1 VCNEGQGNRRSGGLA
16 KRASGHRRNRRC
28 RYELTIPVAK
38 LGSGETGLRIVAL
51 ETSGVT
57 ASVALADGPTLI
69 AEAAL
74 PGQRRSTQSLAPT
87 LRVLLEQAGW
97 RPADVELLAV
107 SIGPGSFTG
116 LRLGVATAKL
126 FAYATGAKVRGV
138 DTLRV
143 IAAQAEPRGTQL
155 QVVLDAGR
163 GELLIGH
170 FRFATACEAVPVE
183 TTQLVEAAKW
193 LSETPLDVTFTG
205 GGLRLVRD
213 RLPANAKLT
222 NETCWEPRAA
232 TVAQLAWR
240 DVQQGLFDDIW
251 TLAPVY
257 YRRSA
262 AEEVWERKQGNIG

>member
-1 VCNEGQGNRRSGGLA
+1 MA
-16 KRASGHRRNRRC
+16 KF
-28 RYELTIPVAK
+28 V
-38 LGSGETGLRIVAL
+38 SGETGLRIVAL

-69 AEAAL
+69 AEAAV

-87 LRVLLEQAGW
+87 LRALLEQAGW

-126 FAYATGAKVRGV
+126 FAYATDAKVRGV

-143 IAAQAEPRGTQL
+143 IAAQAEPKGTQL

-170 FRFATACEAVPVE
+170 FRFATDGEAVPVE
-183 TTQLVEAAKW
+183 PTQLVEAAKW
-193 LSETPLDVTFTG
+193 LHETSENATLTG
-205 GGLRLVRD
+205 TGLRAIRD
-213 RLPANAKLT
+213 RLSAGTTLT
-222 NETCWEPRAA
+222 REACWEPRAA

-240 DVQQGLFDDIW
+240 DLQQGLVDDIW

-262 AEEVWERKQGNIG
+262 AEEVWERKQDANR

>member
-1 VCNEGQGNRRSGGLA
+1 M
-16 KRASGHRRNRRC
+16 
-28 RYELTIPVAK
+28 AK

-57 ASVALADGPTLI
+57 ASVALAEGPRLI

-143 IAAQAEPRGTQL
+143 IAAQAEPHGTPL

-170 FRFATACEAVPVE
+170 FRFATDGEAVPVE

-193 LSETPLDVTFTG
+193 LNETSENATLTG
-205 GGLRLVRD
+205 TGLRAIRD
-213 RLPANAKLT
+213 RLPAGTTLT
-222 NETCWEPRAA
+222 REACWEPRAA

-240 DVQQGLFDDIW
+240 DVQQGLVDDIW

-262 AEEVWERKQGNIG
+262 AEEVWERKQDANR

>member
-1 VCNEGQGNRRSGGLA
+1 
-16 KRASGHRRNRRC
+16 
-28 RYELTIPVAK
+28 VAK
-38 LGSGETGLRIVAL
+38 FGSGETGLRIVAL

-57 ASVALADGPTLI
+57 ASVALAEGPQLI
-69 AEAAL
+69 AAAAL

-87 LRVLLEQAGW
+87 MRSLLEQAGW

-143 IAAQAEPRGTQL
+143 IAAQVESKSENI

-170 FRFATACEAVPVE
+170 FCFATDGE
-183 TTQLVEAAKW
+183 TLSTAPTQLVESATW
-193 LSETPLDVTFTG
+193 LLKTSFDATLTG
-205 GGLRLVRD
+205 TGLRLIRD
-213 RLPANAKLT
+213 RLPTGATITSEA
-222 NETCWEPRAA
+222 CWEPRAA

-240 DVQQGLFDDIW
+240 DVQQGLVDDIW

-262 AEEVWERKQGNIG
+262 AEEVWERKQGNAG